1 MISIQSE
8 QFITLQ
14 LQVRIQ
20 VNNKNVNNIETSPSI
35 SKNGNSS
42 FSDKYHSLFTEVMK
56 TKAPQ
61 SEFWTKYKESN
72 DKKQKKLSDTLD
84 IKTIQ
89 FRLEQQKSNY
99 KNEFP
104 FTHHSIKADKALV
117 TLRRS
122 LDSNSNTIQ
131 KNKNYYYK
139 KDVLNLLSPEKEKNV
154 NCITETY
161 QRKKFDQDK
170 YPSDFYKKL
179 KKKFPDFVMGGY
191 LKNTFYIDKSDN
203 MRFAKMKREIN
214 KIFS

>member
-1 MISIQSE
+1 MSP
-8 QFITLQ
+8 
-14 LQVRIQ
+14 
-20 VNNKNVNNIETSPSI
+20 NK
-35 SKNGNSS
+35 KSS

-56 TKAPQ
+56 TKTPQ

-72 DKKQKKLSDTLD
+72 ERKQKKLSDTLD
-84 IKTIQ
+84 IKAIQ
-89 FRLEQQKSNY
+89 FRLEQQKENY

-122 LDSNSNTIQ
+122 IESNCKTAQ
-131 KNKNYYYK
+131 KNRNYYFK

-154 NCITETY
+154 YSITEAY
-161 QRKKFDQDK
+161 RQKKFDQDK
-170 YPSDFYKKL
+170 YPNDFYKKL
-179 KKKFPDFVMGGY
+179 KKKFPDFVQGGY